1 MNFFR
6 TLAMVGLVGVGMVD
20 SVVCKEA
27 NNTASNQPS
36 TPQISYECFVIASDS
51 PIQHDFSKL
60 TNRREVFI
68 FTFNKIVTRLGKEI
82 IFKGSPSPS
91 KEYVIGITNPITI
104 RAGISITLTGT
115 LDQGKIT
122 LLGKINSTE
131 TDTPKSSLD
140 SFTLEARSSDLY
152 FSTKTQSN
160 GEVWFDMDRMLL
172 KIPLMGEHS
181 SYRYHTIR
189 IVPTLTQ

>member
-1 MNFFR
+1 MNFFK
-6 TLAMVGLVGVGMVD
+6 TLAMVGLVGVGMIEAGM
-20 SVVCKEA
+20 CKEA
-27 NNTASNQPS
+27 NNTASNQPL

-68 FTFNKIVTRLGKEI
+68 LTFNRIVTRLGKEI
-82 IFKGSPSPS
+82 ILKGSPSPS
-91 KEYVIGITNPITI
+91 NEYVIGITNPITI
-104 RAGISITLTGT
+104 RAGISITLSGT
-115 LDQGKIT
+115 LDQGRIT

-131 TDTPKSSLD
+131 TDTPKSPLD
-140 SFTLEARSSDLY
+140 SFTLEARSSELY

-189 IVPTLTQ
+189 IVPTLIP